1 VTWADSVPNLLI
13 GLREGLEAGLVVTI
27 LLAAVRKTAP
37 ARAGRDGQAR
47 ISTAPIW
54 LGVLGA
60 VTLAGAFAAVL
71 TFSVS
76 VLSSSGQEA
85 VGGILSVF
93 AVGLVT
99 AMIFWMRRTAAT
111 LSAHL
116 RGEVARAAAVGT
128 GALTITAF
136 LSVGREG
143 LETTLFLWTAAR
155 ASGQTVAPL
164 VGAAIGIAA
173 AVTLCWLLYRR
184 AVHLNVGVFFN
195 RTAIALIVIAAGV
208 LAYGLG
214 DLQDANLLPGHA
226 WTAFDLTAHIDP
238 ASWWAS
244 IITGITE
251 LSPKM
256 TVLQVTAYL
265 AYLAVVIP
273 AFVNAGRAVRPAT
286 RGEAASPGAASLAA
300 GTSAA
305 GTTAPGTAVPGTAA
319 AANSAAANSAAANSA
334 AGTAAGTPSPA
345 PGPGRWERLAAGRPW
360 AVAGVLVIVPALAAG
375 LTIAALPAAASSTG
389 AALSVTAT
397 ECAPQWSSAEAGT
410 QTFTVTNKS
419 GLAGEINLDNAD
431 GAIVGEIETLGPGTF
446 APLTATLGAGS
457 YTFKCLMGSQPAMV
471 SQPVTV
477 SATGTVAA
485 PVAVRPVTRKELT
498 PPNELYQKY
507 AAAQLADLAADV
519 SKLKQDLGQGD
530 IAQAKK
536 DWLPAQQAWE
546 RVGASYDSF
555 GDLGLAVDGLA
566 GGLPGGVNDK
576 GFTGLHRLEYGL
588 WAGQPAKELL
598 PVASA
603 LAENVA
609 AVRQN
614 LTTDDLAG
622 DPTQLPL
629 RVHEI
634 IEDALRD
641 HLSGVD
647 DYGAGAAYAMTY
659 ADTQVDRVVLGYEAA
674 LINAR
679 DPGLVAA
686 AESELETLDG
696 ALLATRASGG
706 RWQPLTA
713 VTLGQR
719 QHVDAAIG
727 ALLETLATVP
737 DLLEVPP
744 TH

>member
-1 VTWADSVPNLLI
+1 
-13 GLREGLEAGLVVTI
+13 VVTI
-27 LLAAVRKTAP
+27 LLAAVRKTGA
-37 ARAGRDGQAR
+37 AQAERDGEAR

-54 LGVLGA
+54 LGVLAA

-116 RGEVARAAAVGT
+116 RGEVARAAAIGT

-143 LETTLFLWTAAR
+143 LETTLFLWTAAK
-155 ASGQTVAPL
+155 ASGQTAAPL
-164 VGAAIGIAA
+164 VGAGIGIAA

-226 WTAFDLTAHIDP
+226 WIAFDLTAHIDP
-238 ASWWAS
+238 TSWWAS
-244 IITGITE
+244 IITGVTE
-251 LSPKM
+251 LSPTM

-265 AYLAVVIP
+265 AYLVIVIP
-273 AFVNAGRAVRPAT
+273 AFVNAGRTVQS
-286 RGEAASPGAASLAA
+286 AASPARDIPA
-300 GTSAA
+300 
-305 GTTAPGTAVPGTAA
+305 
-319 AANSAAANSAAANSA
+319 
-334 AGTAAGTPSPA
+334 PA
-345 PGPGRWERLAAGRPW
+345 PGLGRWERLAGGRPW
-360 AVAGVLVIVPALAAG
+360 AVASVLVVVPALAAG
-375 LTIAALPAAASSTG
+375 VTIAALPAAASGTVN
-389 AALSVTAT
+389 AVTVSRT
-397 ECAPQWSSAEAGT
+397 ECAPEFTSADSGN
-410 QTFTVTNKS
+410 QTFTVANNS
-419 GLAGEINLDNAD
+419 GLAGEINLDNAA
-431 GAIVGEIETLGPGTF
+431 GAVVGEIETLGPGTS
-446 APLTATLGAGS
+446 APLSADLGGGT
-457 YTFKCLMGSQPAMV
+457 YTFVCLMGSQAATD
-471 SQPVTV
+471 SQTVQVT
-477 SATGTVAA
+477 ATTKTAGPT
-485 PVAVRPVTRKELT
+485 PVAVKPVTLKELT
-498 PPNELYQKY
+498 PPNDLYQKY
-507 AAAQLADLAADV
+507 AAAQLTDLAADV
-519 SKLKQDLGQGD
+519 KKLQQDLRKND

-566 GGLPGGVNDK
+566 GGLPDGVNDQ
-576 GFTGLHRLEYGL
+576 GFAGLHRLEYGL

-598 PVASA
+598 PVASV
-603 LAENVA
+603 LAKNV
-609 AVRQN
+609 VTVQRN

-647 DYGAGAAYAMTY
+647 DYAAGAAYAMTY
-659 ADTQVDRVVLGYEAA
+659 ADTQVDRVVLGDEAA

-679 DPGLVAA
+679 DPGLVAT
-686 AESELETLDG
+686 AEAEENTLDR
-696 ALLATRASGG
+696 ALLATRTSGG
-706 RWQPLTA
+706 QWQSLTA

-719 QHVDAAIG
+719 QHVDAAVG